1 MVKTGGKYLQ
11 GIDLHLI
18 LQTEFNQFSSDNSK
32 PFDNQHKNK
41 WGRFNSQN
49 KRPKKPLEKCFL
61 RTYRKKKRLFHL
73 LKQPLFSSN
82 ASPQTS
88 RF

>member
-11 GIDLHLI
+11 GFDLHLI

-41 WGRFNSQN
+41 WGSINLIL
-49 KRPKKPLEKCFL
+49 P
-61 RTYRKKKRLFHL
+61 HL
-73 LKQPLFSSN
+73 KIMELKLVLHQFYCN
-82 ASPQTS
+82 
-88 RF
+88 